1 MFIKLLSLC
10 NIIFDLKNCID
21 LVKLILLSL
30 GKNMVYYKLNNDLYG
45 IEIYF
50 ESKPDA
56 NVIKQM
62 KDVNLLWNHRKKC
75 WFTKQWNKK
84 GVKFI
89 KEYCSKHENLDSEHD
104 ELLTFDSVNE
114 KTFLL

>member
-56 NVIKQM
+56 NVI
-62 KDVNLLWNHRKKC
+62 L
-75 WFTKQWNKK
+75 
-84 GVKFI
+84 
-89 KEYCSKHENLDSEHD
+89 ENI
-104 ELLTFDSVNE
+104 LTVLVMNSSNE
-114 KTFLL
+114 SNT